1 MALKDQVNGN
11 LTDFGTELDFW
22 DKAYAWEPKKQNQ
35 FIMSI
40 SGIPAYLIKASD
52 KPKLANNE
60 VPLDHINVKR
70 YVKGKSEWQTISVT
84 LYDAISPQGAAD
96 VMNWVRDHHESAT
109 GRDGYSTFYKKNIL
123 LQQLSP
129 LGEVIEEWELKG
141 TFITD
146 ADFGSLDWG
155 TADAVEISLT
165 LRFDY
170 AIKQF

>member
-60 VPLDHINVKR
+60 VPLDHINVIR
-70 YVKGKSEWQTISVT
+70 
-84 LYDAISPQGAAD
+84 
-96 VMNWVRDHHESAT
+96 
-109 GRDGYSTFYKKNIL
+109 
-123 LQQLSP
+123 
-129 LGEVIEEWELKG
+129 
-141 TFITD
+141 
-146 ADFGSLDWG
+146 
-155 TADAVEISLT
+155 
-165 LRFDY
+165 
-170 AIKQF
+170 